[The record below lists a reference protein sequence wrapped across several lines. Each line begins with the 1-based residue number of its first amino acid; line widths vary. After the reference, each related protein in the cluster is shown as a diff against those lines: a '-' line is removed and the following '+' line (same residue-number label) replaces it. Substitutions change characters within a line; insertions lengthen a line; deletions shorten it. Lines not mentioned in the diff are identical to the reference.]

1 MKEGLW
7 MVFDHYLT
15 VKTWNPDFISPAEK
29 TKPWYGYVIMN
40 LVYYDESILLAL
52 ASAVGHPIK
61 VDNNMKDFRRDHF
74 ACVCIDVDLTKPVVG
89 RVWLHGF

>member
-1 MKEGLW
+1 